1 MHLQTAKHYDV
12 DMDWTHGFTYAQIKW
27 HRSRIQKLIHLL
39 HDMYDDQAL
48 PMMFRTRQ
56 IRKQAKWGGMLKIF
70 QLDQSCRAIAKKM
83 GLRCVDERRIW

>member
-1 MHLQTAKHYDV
+1 MCFSFSCAALQVAKRYNV
-12 DMDWTHGFTYAQIKW
+12 SMDGTHGFTYAQIKW
-27 HRSRIQKLIHLL
+27 HRSRIQKLIHFL

-56 IRKQAKWGGMLKIF
+56 IRKQAKWAGMLKIF

-83 GLRCVDERRIW
+83 GLR